1 MPSSN
6 NSSSLPSSLVT
17 LGIVIGASLLLST
30 LVGAFS
36 FYKVRS
42 FDDSLSVTGSARMNV
57 TSDQVKWITN
67 FSRQV
72 KVSSLKQGYDQMAAD
87 LKKVQE
93 FYTSR
98 GVSADSLIISPVS
111 MYEVY
116 DYSQGSENREKQY
129 TLGQT
134 VELSSAD
141 VGAVTTLAKDASV
154 LASQGVIF
162 QTQSLEY
169 YYSKLPELRVSL
181 LADAVKDAKARAAI
195 IAESS
200 GRSIGTLKSAAQGVV
215 QVLPANS
222 VEVSDYG
229 AYDTSRIDK
238 QVMVTVRAAFT
249 IR

>member
-1 MPSSN
+1 MR
-6 NSSSLPSSLVT
+6 LDT
-17 LGIVIGASLLLST
+17 FT
-30 LVGAFS
+30 C
-36 FYKVRS
+36 
-42 FDDSLSVTGSARMNV
+42 
-57 TSDQVKWITN
+57 
-67 FSRQV
+67 
-72 KVSSLKQGYDQMAAD
+72 LKQGYDQMAAD

>member
-1 MPSSN
+1 
-6 NSSSLPSSLVT
+6 
-17 LGIVIGASLLLST
+17 
-30 LVGAFS
+30 
-36 FYKVRS
+36 
-42 FDDSLSVTGSARMNV
+42 
-57 TSDQVKWITN
+57 
-67 FSRQV
+67 
-72 KVSSLKQGYDQMAAD
+72 
-87 LKKVQE
+87 
-93 FYTSR
+93 
-98 GVSADSLIISPVS
+98 